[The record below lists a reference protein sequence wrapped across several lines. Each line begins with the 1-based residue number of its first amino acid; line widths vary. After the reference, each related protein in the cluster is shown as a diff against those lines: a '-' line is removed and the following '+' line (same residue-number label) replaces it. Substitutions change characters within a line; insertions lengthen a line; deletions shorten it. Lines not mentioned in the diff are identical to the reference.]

1 MCCNYYASAI
11 CESRRVKKKL
21 EENRLGLNL
30 ANSASEEI
38 AKNNALMRFYYK
50 ENPEDWDDDKWCKM
64 VEEMEFVFK
73 YMELRKLTV
82 NG

>member
-1 MCCNYYASAI
+1 MRCDYYASTI
-11 CESRRVKKKL
+11 CKGRRVKKKL
-21 EENRLGLNL
+21 EENRLSLDL
-30 ANSASEEI
+30 AKGAAEEI
-38 AKNNALMRFYYK
+38 AKNNALLRFYYK